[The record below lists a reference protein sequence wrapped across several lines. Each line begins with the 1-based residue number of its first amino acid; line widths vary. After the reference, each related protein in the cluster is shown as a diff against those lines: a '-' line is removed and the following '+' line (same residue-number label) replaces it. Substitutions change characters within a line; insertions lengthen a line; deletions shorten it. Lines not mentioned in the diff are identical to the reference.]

1 MENNSGLDLFHKGL
15 ETQTCSGV
23 VQNRYRPITVYKA
36 SAGTGKT
43 FTLATRYIKL
53 LIDNPDN
60 FRNILA
66 VTFTNKATEEM
77 KMRILSQLY
86 GIAHHLPDSEEYLN
100 KVIEMTGATEE
111 YIASQAKVA
120 LSNLVHN
127 YSYFRVETI
136 DTFFQSILRNLAREL
151 DLTANLRIE
160 LNDRQIEQQAVDTL
174 IEELVPASKELGWIM
189 SYIREN
195 ISDDKS
201 WNIIGLLKRFGE
213 NIFKDFY
220 RQNEG
225 ELTEKLKQK
234 GFFKEYTDKLRAVR
248 DKAKDNLLT
257 IAETFF
263 DILSANGIDIADFN
277 YGKSGVCGYFIK
289 LRNGVFED
297 NELLKTRVTDALEEP
312 MNWVKKGDRIQ
323 GSPLLNLV
331 QSELLP
337 LLLDAERIRPKQ
349 LTLYKSAD
357 ITLKHLNQLR
367 LLSSIEAKVREMNA
381 DSNRFLLSDT
391 QALLSSLIDES
402 DSPFI
407 FEKIGTQLHHVMI
420 DEFQDTSTIQ
430 WRNFKVLLDECMSHE
445 DTENL
450 IVGDVKQSI
459 YRWRSGDWRLL
470 NDIEKEF
477 PTADT
482 STMIE
487 RLDVNYRS
495 EANVVNFNNA
505 FFKAAA
511 NWEYRK
517 VEEDNAAE
525 AGQLNRAYADVEQ
538 KLPAG
543 KPTKGYVHIELLPQK
558 DYHDKMMVHLKE
570 AVEELIEHH
579 VPLNKIAIII
589 RSNGIIQEVADY
601 FMREMPD
608 VRLVSDEA
616 FRLDASLAV
625 NIIIDALHVLMHPN
639 DRLAIANLAKAY
651 CKVTSG
657 SVYSE
662 STMIGDRED
671 MTALLPK
678 DFSNYTDSLV
688 RLPLRDLVEKLYII
702 FNLGSLQHEDAYLC
716 SFYDQLNSYISDNVS
731 DIDSFVEYWNETI
744 HSKTIAGDEIDGIRL
759 ITIHKSKG
767 LEFEHVIMPF
777 CDWQLEKVSTIWCK
791 PTEAPFDEL
800 PLVPIDFVAKQM
812 RSTIYEQDYLH
823 EHLQNVVDNLNLL
836 YVAFT
841 RAKCSLQVF
850 GKRGKSGIR
859 TELIETCLPILAD
872 TLEKCVLVGDIENA
886 EEIVSLEY
894 GSLEDYSQSNKKTNI
909 SRNVFK
915 QPIDTENI
923 DIVSFDMNVEFRQS
937 NKSRSFIEN
946 VEEEEETLPDYVK
959 IGSILHNVLSN
970 IRTAADI
977 NLALTELEKE
987 GVLYDHNLTQEKLI
1001 TMLRERL
1008 KDKRVEDWFSDRWT
1022 IFNECSIVHLDG
1034 SNDRVVEHRPDRVLT
1049 DGKEM
1054 IVIDF
1059 KFAAQR
1065 EEHHAQVRQYM
1076 ALLRDMG
1083 YRNVS
1088 GYLWY
1093 VYSNII
1099 SEVR

>member
-1 MENNSGLDLFHKGL
+1 ME
-15 ETQTCSGV
+15 
-23 VQNRYRPITVYKA
+23 NRYRPITVYKA

-53 LIDNPDN
+53 LIDNPDS

-111 YIASQAKVA
+111 YIVSQAKVA

-136 DTFFQSILRNLAREL
+136 DTFFQNILRNLAREL

-160 LNDRQIEQQAVDTL
+160 LNDRQIEQQAVDAL
-174 IEELVPASKELGWIM
+174 IEELVPTSKELGWIM

-220 RQNEG
+220 RQNESK
-225 ELTEKLKQK
+225 LTEKLKQK

-248 DKAKDNLLT
+248 NKAKDNLLA
-257 IAETFF
+257 IAEKFF
-263 DILSANGIDIADFN
+263 DILSANGFDITDFN

-297 NELLKTRVTDALEEP
+297 SELLKTRMTDALEEP
-312 MNWVKKGDRIQ
+312 MVWVKKGDRIQ
-323 GSPLLNLV
+323 GSPLLDLV

-349 LTLYKSAD
+349 LMLYKSAD

-391 QALLSSLIDES
+391 QALLSSLIDKS

-407 FEKIGTQLHHVMI
+407 YEKIGTQLHHVMI

-445 DTENL
+445 ETENL

-477 PTADT
+477 PTAHT
-482 STMIE
+482 SMIIE
-487 RLDVNYRS
+487 KLGVNYRS
-495 EANVVNFNNA
+495 EPNVVNFNNA
-505 FFKAAA
+505 FFKTAAD
-511 NWEYRK
+511 WEYRK
-517 VEEDNAAE
+517 VAEDNAVEAE
-525 AGQLNRAYADVEQ
+525 QLNRAYTDVEQ

-543 KPTKGYVHIELLPQK
+543 KPAKGYVHIELLPQK
-558 DYHDKMMVHLKE
+558 SYRDNMMIRLKE
-570 AVEELIEHH
+570 TVEELIEHR
-579 VPLNKIAIII
+579 VSLNKIAIII

-608 VRLVSDEA
+608 IRLISDEA

-625 NIIIDALHVLMHPN
+625 NIIMDALRVLMHPN
-639 DRLAIANLAKAY
+639 DRLAMANLAKAY

-657 SVYSE
+657 SMYSE
-662 STMIGDRED
+662 SMMIGGRGD
-671 MTALLPK
+671 MAALLPK

-688 RLPLRDLVEKLYII
+688 RLPLRDLVERLYII
-702 FNLGSLQHEDAYLC
+702 FNLGSLQYEDAYLC
-716 SFYDQLNSYISDNVS
+716 SFYDQLNSYIGDNIS

-791 PTEAPFDEL
+791 PTKAPFDEL

-812 RSTIYEQDYLH
+812 QSTIYEQDYLH

-850 GKRGKSGIR
+850 GKRGKGGIR
-859 TELIETCLPILAD
+859 TELIEACLPVVAD
-872 TLEKCVLVGDIENA
+872 TLEECILVGDIDNT

-894 GSLEDYSQSNKKTNI
+894 GSLGDYSQNDRKTDI

-915 QPIDTENI
+915 QPISAENI
-923 DIVSFDMNVEFRQS
+923 DIVSFYMNVEFRQS
-937 NKSRSFIEN
+937 NKSRSFIEDTED
-946 VEEEEETLPDYVK
+946 EEKTLSDYVK
-959 IGSILHNVLSN
+959 IGRVLHSVLSN
-970 IRTAADI
+970 IRTTADI
-977 NLALTELEKE
+977 NSALTELKNE

-1008 KDKRVEDWFSDRWT
+1008 EDERVAGWFSDRWT
-1022 IFNECSIVHLDG
+1022 IFNECSIVHLDKN
-1034 SNDRVVEHRPDRVLT
+1034 SDKMVEHRPDRVMT
-1049 DGKEM
+1049 DGEEV

-1065 EEHHAQVRQYM
+1065 EKHHLQVRQYM
-1076 ALLRDMG
+1076 VLLRDMG
-1083 YRNVS
+1083 YQNVS

-1099 SEVR
+1099 EEVR